1 MPNTWLTVERTFAD
15 GDTLFVTLPPR
26 LRFTPVD
33 KQHPN
38 LVALSYGPLVLA
50 CDEMT
55 VLVGDVDH
63 PEAWIVPVPGEENVF
78 ETLPGHAGI
87 YDFVTRRFRPY
98 WTIGTMQW
106 YYMYN
111 RIYPDMEA
119 LDKYHQGF

>member
-1 MPNTWLTVERTFAD
+1 MMP
-15 GDTLFVTLPPR
+15 
-26 LRFTPVD
+26 
-33 KQHPN
+33 
-38 LVALSYGPLVLA
+38 LSYA
-50 CDEMT
+50 
-55 VLVGDVDH
+55 
-63 PEAWIVPVPGEENVF
+63 VPGEENVF

-87 YDFVTRRFRPY
+87 YEFVTRRFRPY